1 MRILSPQCRVP
12 RFVESAPWGIRKN
25 ISHVKA
31 IHQSPE
37 YAYQYNTNSAGFRGT
52 DEYSIK
58 RPDGVIRIMVQ
69 GDSVTLGHG
78 VQDEETYPALLQKR
92 LREKEIHAEVI
103 NMGVS
108 GFGTAEELIQ
118 FQNDGLRYQPDI
130 VILGYFQNDDIN
142 NRVSQLYH
150 IKNGVLER
158 DKTRFDPGIYIRD
171 RLHAIPLYGYLS
183 QHSHLLTYVRNR
195 VSHAVLTRLRK
206 KTLDEK
212 TDTSGGR
219 TPDAKVSKLTEL
231 LLQEYAK
238 AVTAN
243 VPQLVIVDIVDKNL
257 SSDFPYSVKFTRN
270 TEVVSTYHAFK
281 NKMENGIA
289 VYYDKDSHPT
299 REGHETICE
308 SLLPV
313 VEQMIAATKP
323 ATANLPHSEKQRTGN
338 AEHPS

>member
-1 MRILSPQCRVP
+1 MEELRLGKKIFFTIITFFISVFLVLFLAELTVRILSPQYRVP

-118 FQNDGLRYQPDI
+118 FQNDGL
-130 VILGYFQNDDIN
+130 VG
-142 NRVSQLYH
+142 
-150 IKNGVLER
+150 
-158 DKTRFDPGIYIRD
+158 
-171 RLHAIPLYGYLS
+171 
-183 QHSHLLTYVRNR
+183 
-195 VSHAVLTRLRK
+195 
-206 KTLDEK
+206 
-212 TDTSGGR
+212 
-219 TPDAKVSKLTEL
+219 
-231 LLQEYAK
+231 
-238 AVTAN
+238 
-243 VPQLVIVDIVDKNL
+243 
-257 SSDFPYSVKFTRN
+257 
-270 TEVVSTYHAFK
+270 
-281 NKMENGIA
+281 
-289 VYYDKDSHPT
+289 
-299 REGHETICE
+299 
-308 SLLPV
+308 
-313 VEQMIAATKP
+313 
-323 ATANLPHSEKQRTGN
+323 SEKVYFDK
-338 AEHPS
+338 ALP